1 MLPGYFSRYKVALPF
16 FFVFALFQNLT
27 SLYPYRV
34 NNRRRR
40 RCVMGFPIKSLPK
53 GFFFLS
59 HTTSRG
65 RGEEGRGDSLIL
77 IEELFFLESLVSMET
92 IVGDIVPL
100 EAEGCD
106 LPLSRE

>member
-1 MLPGYFSRYKVALPF
+1 
-16 FFVFALFQNLT
+16 
-27 SLYPYRV
+27 
-34 NNRRRR
+34 
-40 RCVMGFPIKSLPK
+40 
-53 GFFFLS
+53 LS